1 MPRMVDSDE
10 RRAVLIDATS
20 RQIAERGL
28 GNVTLRSIA
37 RVNGWSTGIVTHYFA
52 DKRELLMAT
61 FRERA
66 DRARRHIETEIAA
79 GRSLLDASVEAA
91 LPLDEARMLDWRV
104 FLAYM
109 GASIGETE
117 LDVLFRERQHS
128 FRITLAEAHADEVV
142 AGRLPAGFNVDHEAA
157 RLLVT
162 LNGVAIQAVLA
173 PDLWSADQQR
183 RVINDHLTGL
193 RRTELE
199 RRTT

>member
-1 MPRMVDSDE
+1 
-10 RRAVLIDATS
+10 
-20 RQIAERGL
+20 
-28 GNVTLRSIA
+28 
-37 RVNGWSTGIVTHYFA
+37 
-52 DKRELLMAT
+52 MAT

-128 FRITLAEAHADEVV
+128 FRITLAEALADEVV

-173 PDLWSADQQR
+173 PDLWSGDQQR

-193 RRTELE
+193 RLTALGRQ
-199 RRTT
+199 TT

>member
-1 MPRMVDSDE
+1 MPKMVDSDE

-79 GRSLLDASVEAA
+79 GRSLLEASVDAA

-109 GASIGETE
+109 GASIGEPE
-117 LDVLFRERQHS
+117 LDVLFRERQQS
-128 FRITLAEAHADEVV
+128 FRDTLAEAIADEVI
-142 AGRLPAGFNVDHEAA
+142 AGRLPAGSNVDHEAA

>member
-1 MPRMVDSDE
+1 MPKMVDSDE

-79 GRSLLDASVEAA
+79 GHSLLDASVDAA
-91 LPLDEARMLDWRV
+91 LPLDDARMLDWRV

-109 GASIGETE
+109 GASIGEPE
-117 LDVLFRERQHS
+117 LDVLFRERQQS
-128 FRITLAEAHADEVV
+128 FRITLAEALADEVI
-142 AGRLPAGFNVDHEAA
+142 AGRLPAGSNVDHEAA

-173 PDLWSADQQR
+173 PDLWPADQQR

-193 RRTELE
+193 RLTGLG